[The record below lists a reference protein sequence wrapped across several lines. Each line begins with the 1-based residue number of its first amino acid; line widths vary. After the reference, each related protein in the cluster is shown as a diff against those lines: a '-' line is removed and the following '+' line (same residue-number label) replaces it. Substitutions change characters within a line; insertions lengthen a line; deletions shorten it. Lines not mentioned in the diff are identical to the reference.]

1 MTEKDLRKLD
11 RHDLLELLVEQTK
24 EASRLRLV
32 LDEREERLL
41 SATASVERLKAKLGD
56 KDEQIERLK
65 GRLDEKDEL
74 ASKLKSKLDAKD
86 AEMAEQDAK
95 HSGDMSRLTTKLDM
109 KDAELSRAEER
120 KRFLEDRNAELEA
133 ELARYKAGRLEELK
147 ALGFTDKMIETLAA
161 IL

>member
-41 SATASVERLKAKLGD
+41 SATASVERLKARLGD
-56 KDEQIERLK
+56 KDDQIERLK
-65 GRLDEKDEL
+65 GRLDEKDQL
-74 ASKLKSKLDAKD
+74 ASKLKAKLDTKD
-86 AEMAEQDAK
+86 SEMAEQDAK
-95 HSGDMSRLTTKLDM
+95 HADDMSRLAAKLDR

-120 KRFLEDRNAELEA
+120 KRLLEDRNAELEA
-133 ELARYKAGRLEELK
+133 ELARYKSGRLAELK
-147 ALGFTDKMIETLAA
+147 ELGFTDKLIEAMAA
-161 IL
+161 VL

>member
-41 SATASVERLKAKLGD
+41 SATASVERLKAKLGE
-56 KDEQIERLK
+56 KDDQIERLK
-65 GRLDEKDEL
+65 GRLDEKDQL
-74 ASKLKSKLDAKD
+74 ASKLKAKLDAKD
-86 AEMAEQDAK
+86 TEMEEQDAA
-95 HSGDMSRLTTKLDM
+95 HSDAMSRLSAKLDQ

-120 KRFLEDRNAELEA
+120 KRFLEDRNAGLEG
-133 ELARYKAGRLEELK
+133 ELAKYKSGRLEELK
-147 ALGFTDKMIETLAA
+147 SLGFTEKMIDAMAA

>member
-1 MTEKDLRKLD
+1 MTEKELRKLD

-41 SATASVERLKAKLGD
+41 SITASVERLKVKLGD

-74 ASKLKSKLDAKD
+74 AAKLRSRLDAKDADMTEQEARHADDLSRLTAKLDAKD
-86 AEMAEQDAK
+86 
-95 HSGDMSRLTTKLDM
+95 L
-109 KDAELSRAEER
+109 ELSRAEDR
-120 KRFLEDRNAELEA
+120 KKFLEDRNEALESEVA
-133 ELARYKAGRLEELK
+133 KYKAGRLEELK
-147 ALGFTDKMIETLAA
+147 SLGFTDKMIETLAA
-161 IL
+161 LL